1 MTTIIYNENNTK
13 QLQQQIKDWLGY
25 MSFSH
30 YLVIDLPLNR
40 KHYDFKKAT
49 KYLKTIVKRFE
60 KELVGRHWNK
70 KPVHFIAFVEK
81 GKFHIYH
88 WNLLLWAF
96 QYTDQELQTAVDKTL
111 KYMNLDD
118 SVMEIQPIEYT
129 RYRLN
134 GYNSK
139 ELKSDNKFHM
149 DSNRIFSSDM
159 LFYL

>member
-1 MTTIIYNENNTK
+1 MYNEDNTK
-13 QLQQQIKDWLGY
+13 ILKKDVQDWLGTMY
-25 MSFSH
+25 FSH

-40 KHYDFKKAT
+40 KHYEFDQATEFFK
-49 KYLKTIVKRFE
+49 IVIKRFE

-70 KPVHFIAFVEK
+70 KPVHFIGIAEL
-81 GKFHIYH
+81 GDFHIWH
-88 WNLLLWAF
+88 LNLLLWSF
-96 QYTDQELQTAVDKTL
+96 QYTDEQLQTAVTKTS
-111 KYMNLDD
+111 KYMNLDKG
-118 SVMEIQPIEYT
+118 VMDIQPIEYT

-139 ELKSDNKFHM
+139 ELKSDDKFHM

>member
-1 MTTIIYNENNTK
+1 MINTEKTEIVQKQVSEWLNNK
-13 QLQQQIKDWLGY
+13 Y
-25 MSFSH
+25 FSH
-30 YLVIDLPLNR
+30 YLVVDLPFNR
-40 KHYDFKKAT
+40 KHYGFEQAT
-49 KYLKTIVKRFE
+49 EYLKIIVKRFE

-129 RYRLN
+129 RSRLN
-134 GYNSK
+134 DYNVK
-139 ELKSDNKFHM
+139 ELESDNKFHINS
-149 DSNRIFSSDM
+149 DCIFTSET